1 MNRNVNRN
9 VNVDVDRR
17 HGRRGYGGAV
27 VAGAVIAGAFIATL
41 PTGCNSVY
49 INGIRYYDCN
59 STYYVQSY
67 QGTDVVYEEVDAPQ

>member
-17 HGRRGYGGAV
+17 YGRGSGGAV

-41 PTGCNSVY
+41 PAGCNSVD
-49 INGIRYYDCN
+49 INGIIYYDCN
-59 STYYVQSY
+59 NTYYVQSY
-67 QGTDVVYEEVDAPQ
+67 HGTDVVYEEVDAPQ